1 VQVDFKI
8 DISKWDVSHITRMSS
23 LFENSNFNGDISE
36 WDVSNVTSMINMFKG
51 NKSFNQDLSNWGNKL
66 KSLKHCGGMFARSNY
81 NQDIRNW
88 DVSNVETML
97 QMFEYNT
104 SFMYDL
110 SCWNVSKKCQTY
122 NMFRMTNDKLQLPSW
137 YNGPH

>member
-1 VQVDFKI
+1 
-8 DISKWDVSHITRMSS
+8 
-23 LFENSNFNGDISE
+23 
-36 WDVSNVTSMINMFKG
+36 MINMFKG